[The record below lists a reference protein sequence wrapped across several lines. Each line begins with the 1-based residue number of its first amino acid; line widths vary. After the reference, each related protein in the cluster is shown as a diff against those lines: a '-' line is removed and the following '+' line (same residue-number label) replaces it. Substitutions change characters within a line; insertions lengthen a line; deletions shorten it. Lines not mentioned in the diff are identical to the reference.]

1 MAKRHISEPSA
12 HPGNQHRVPLE
23 ITRNDCV
30 APQSKRGKV
39 LNPVDKLKIHPQK
52 NGPTMTL
59 PSCARDWRAARIP
72 MDRAAF
78 GSSGPGNA
86 RSKDSRPSTWR
97 FSFCARNFVGSY
109 CGGSGI
115 RRNDRRAR
123 TQSSANMFSIFLDAA
138 PSTAPATKGY
148 GPAGGSSWLVSAGP
162 IRQEGFIA
170 SSTAK
175 VPKGPPGFVSMRPCT
190 GERNYLIRLRRH
202 PRPASHDGRGS
213 ASS

>member
-1 MAKRHISEPSA
+1 MAKRHISESSA
-12 HPGNQHRVPLE
+12 HPGNQHRVPFE

-30 APQSKRGKV
+30 APQSKWGKV
-39 LNPVDKLKIHPQK
+39 LIPVDRLRIYPQK
-52 NGPTMTL
+52 NGGSVIFP
-59 PSCARDWRAARIP
+59 PCARDWRAARIP

-97 FSFCARNFVGSY
+97 FSFCARLFLGSY
-109 CGGSGI
+109 CAGCGAIDG
-115 RRNDRRAR
+115 
-123 TQSSANMFSIFLDAA
+123 
-138 PSTAPATKGY
+138 PSHKGY

-162 IRQEGFIA
+162 IRQEGFFA

-190 GERNYLIRLRRH
+190 GEWNYLSRLRRH
-202 PRPASHDGRGS
+202 PRPASHDARES